1 MFLGEF
7 CMGRLAKS
15 TDDEII
21 AAGIEI
27 ENEGK
32 SVSPFAIRNNL
43 NGGCSDRIKLVW
55 DEFIKQRGSSELEV
69 DIANKID
76 LPPELQDLLEKNS
89 ILFQE
94 KLTVLAMECFRV
106 SQVISKERIDSLAEG
121 YKEQVFH
128 FESAEQQAIVALN
141 SADSEIERLEK
152 ELALSEKRYYF
163 ELAEKNKSKVIIETL
178 EKRMERLEAREEE
191 HLRLQHQFGKIEEQL
206 ESLNCQT

>member
-1 MFLGEF
+1 V
-7 CMGRLAKS
+7 GRLAKS

-21 AAGIEI
+21 AAGIAI

-32 SVSPFAIRNNL
+32 PVSPFAIRNNL
-43 NGGCSDRIKLVW
+43 NGGCSERIKLVW

-89 ILFQE
+89 MLFQD
-94 KLTVLAMECFRV
+94 KLTALAMECFRV
-106 SQVISKERIDSLAEG
+106 SQVISKERIDSLAED
-121 YKEQVFH
+121 YKEQVFY

-163 ELAEKNKSKVIIETL
+163 ELAEKNKSKGIIETL